1 MMQERVKGGF
11 IMKRK
16 MGSLTILLAVIGV
29 ATAIIATLFGVASGA
44 QFFKFKFSD
53 LKSKLNGREVTIR
66 TFDEESHV
74 IDSISGKSV
83 IIKRNTKFDSSNPNG
98 GLNKD
103 SSVLKITIG
112 KNEMTHVG
120 SSLVMAE
127 NGLTDVFFEY
137 TKTVNIQNLDRSIPI
152 INSMMNSLRNN
163 STGAAKM
170 ILIRSQN
177 GTPLATYLGTHVSTF
192 AVDIPKTTAFLIDD
206 KVLLVY
212 RCDYSVYD
220 LALFN

>member
-1 MMQERVKGGF
+1 MQERVKGGF

-44 QFFKFKFSD
+44 QFLKFNFSD

-66 TFDEESHV
+66 TFDEASHV

-83 IIKRNTKFDSSNPNG
+83 MIERDTKFDSANSEG
-98 GLNKD
+98 GSNKD

-112 KNEMTHVG
+112 KNEMLHVG
-120 SSLVMAE
+120 SSLIMAE
-127 NGLTDVFFEY
+127 DGLTDVFSEY
-137 TKTVNIQNLDRSIPI
+137 TKTVNIQNLDRSVPI
-152 INSMMNSLRNN
+152 INCMINSLRNN

-212 RCDYSVYD
+212 RSDYSVYD

>member
-1 MMQERVKGGF
+1 MQERVKGGF

-44 QFFKFKFSD
+44 QFLKFNFSD

-83 IIKRNTKFDSSNPNG
+83 MIERDTKFDSANSEG
-98 GLNKD
+98 GSNKD

-112 KNEMTHVG
+112 KNEMLHVG
-120 SSLVMAE
+120 SSLIMAE
-127 NGLTDVFFEY
+127 DGLTDVFSEY
-137 TKTVNIQNLDRSIPI
+137 TKTVNIQNLDRSVPI
-152 INSMMNSLRNN
+152 INCMINSLRNN

-212 RCDYSVYD
+212 RSDYSVYD

>member
-1 MMQERVKGGF
+1 MEERVKGGF

-44 QFFKFKFSD
+44 QFLKFNFSD
-53 LKSKLNGREVTIR
+53 LKSKLNGREITIR

-83 IIKRNTKFDSSNPNG
+83 MIERDTKFDSSNPNG

-127 NGLTDVFFEY
+127 DGLTDVFSEY

>member
-1 MMQERVKGGF
+1 
-11 IMKRK
+11 MKRK

-83 IIKRNTKFDSSNPNG
+83 IIKRNTKFDSFNPNG
-98 GLNKD
+98 GLLYANNKD

-127 NGLTDVFFEY
+127 NGLTDVFSEY
-137 TKTVNIQNLDRSIPI
+137 TKTVNIQNLDRSAPI

>member
-1 MMQERVKGGF
+1 MKG
-11 IMKRK
+11 K
-16 MGSLTILLAVIGV
+16 MGSLKFLVAVLGTAAVIISILL
-29 ATAIIATLFGVASGA
+29 TVASGA
-44 QFFKFKFSD
+44 QFLKFNFSD
-53 LKSKLNGREVTIR
+53 LKSKLNGRKITIR

-83 IIKRNTKFDSSNPNG
+83 MIERDTKFDSSNPNG

-112 KNEMTHVG
+112 KNEMLHVG
-120 SSLVMAE
+120 SSLIMAE
-127 NGLTDVFFEY
+127 DGLTDVFSEY
-137 TKTVNIQNLDRSIPI
+137 TKTVNIQNLDRSVPI
-152 INSMMNSLRNN
+152 INCMINSLRNN

-212 RCDYSVYD
+212 RSDYSVYD

>member
-1 MMQERVKGGF
+1 MQERVKGGF

-44 QFFKFKFSD
+44 QFLKFNFSD

-83 IIKRNTKFDSSNPNG
+83 MIERDTKFDSANSEG
-98 GLNKD
+98 GSNKD

-112 KNEMTHVG
+112 KNEMLHVG
-120 SSLVMAE
+120 SSLIMAE
-127 NGLTDVFFEY
+127 DGLTDVFSEY
-137 TKTVNIQNLDRSIPI
+137 TKTVNIQNLDRSVPI
-152 INSMMNSLRNN
+152 INCMINSLRNN

>member
-44 QFFKFKFSD
+44 QFLKFNFSD
-53 LKSKLNGREVTIR
+53 LKSKLNGREITIR

-83 IIKRNTKFDSSNPNG
+83 MIERDTKFDSSNPNG

-120 SSLVMAE
+120 SSLVMVE
-127 NGLTDVFFEY
+127 DGLTDVFSEY

>member
-1 MMQERVKGGF
+1 MQERVKGGF

-44 QFFKFKFSD
+44 QFLKFNFSD

-83 IIKRNTKFDSSNPNG
+83 MIERDTKFDSANSEG
-98 GLNKD
+98 GSNKD

-112 KNEMTHVG
+112 KNEMLHVG
-120 SSLVMAE
+120 SSLIMAE
-127 NGLTDVFFEY
+127 DGLSDVFSEY
-137 TKTVNIQNLDRSIPI
+137 TKTVNIQNLDRSVPI
-152 INSMMNSLRNN
+152 INCMINSLRNN

-212 RCDYSVYD
+212 RSDYSVYD

>member
-1 MMQERVKGGF
+1 MQERVKGGF

-44 QFFKFKFSD
+44 QFLKFNFSD
-53 LKSKLNGREVTIR
+53 LKSKLNGRGVTIR

-83 IIKRNTKFDSSNPNG
+83 MIERDTKFDSANSEG
-98 GLNKD
+98 GSNKD

-112 KNEMTHVG
+112 KNEMLHVG
-120 SSLVMAE
+120 SSLIMAE
-127 NGLTDVFFEY
+127 DGLTDVFSEY
-137 TKTVNIQNLDRSIPI
+137 TKTVNIQNLDRSVPI
-152 INSMMNSLRNN
+152 INCMINSLRNN

-212 RCDYSVYD
+212 RSDYSVYD

>member
-1 MMQERVKGGF
+1 MKG
-11 IMKRK
+11 K
-16 MGSLTILLAVIGV
+16 MGSLKFLVAVLGTAAVIISILL
-29 ATAIIATLFGVASGA
+29 TVASGS
-44 QFFKFKFSD
+44 QFIKFSFSD

-66 TFDEESHV
+66 TFDESSRI
-74 IDSISGKSV
+74 IDRISGKSV
-83 IIKRNTKFDSSNPNG
+83 MIERDTKFDSSNSDG
-98 GLNKD
+98 GSNKD

-127 NGLTDVFFEY
+127 DGLTDVFSEY
-137 TKTVNIQNLDRSIPI
+137 TKTVNIQNLDRSVPI
-152 INSMMNSLRNN
+152 INSMMMSLRNN
-163 STGAAKM
+163 SIGAAKV

-206 KVLLVY
+206 KLLLVY

>member
-1 MMQERVKGGF
+1 MQERVKGGF

-44 QFFKFKFSD
+44 QFLKFNFSD

-83 IIKRNTKFDSSNPNG
+83 MIERDTKFDSANSEG
-98 GLNKD
+98 GSNKD

-112 KNEMTHVG
+112 KNEMLHVG
-120 SSLVMAE
+120 SSLIMAE
-127 NGLTDVFFEY
+127 DGLSDVFSEY
-137 TKTVNIQNLDRSIPI
+137 TKTVNIQNLDRSVPI
-152 INSMMNSLRNN
+152 INSMINSLRNN
-163 STGAAKM
+163 STGAAKI

-212 RCDYSVYD
+212 RSDYSVYD

>member
-1 MMQERVKGGF
+1 MIER
-11 IMKRK
+11 
-16 MGSLTILLAVIGV
+16 
-29 ATAIIATLFGVASGA
+29 
-44 QFFKFKFSD
+44 D
-53 LKSKLNGREVTIR
+53 
-66 TFDEESHV
+66 
-74 IDSISGKSV
+74 
-83 IIKRNTKFDSSNPNG
+83 TKFDSANSEG
-98 GLNKD
+98 GSNKD

-112 KNEMTHVG
+112 KNEMLHVG
-120 SSLVMAE
+120 SSLIMAE
-127 NGLTDVFFEY
+127 DGLTDVFSEY
-137 TKTVNIQNLDRSIPI
+137 TKTVNIQNLDRSVPI
-152 INSMMNSLRNN
+152 INCMINSLRNN

-212 RCDYSVYD
+212 RSDYSVYD

>member
-1 MMQERVKGGF
+1 MKG
-11 IMKRK
+11 K
-16 MGSLTILLAVIGV
+16 MGSLKFLVAVLGTAAVIISILL
-29 ATAIIATLFGVASGA
+29 TVASGA
-44 QFFKFKFSD
+44 QFLKFNFSD

-83 IIKRNTKFDSSNPNG
+83 MIERDTKFDSANSEG
-98 GLNKD
+98 GSNKD

-112 KNEMTHVG
+112 KNEMLHVG
-120 SSLVMAE
+120 SSLIMAE
-127 NGLTDVFFEY
+127 DGLSDVFSEY
-137 TKTVNIQNLDRSIPI
+137 TKTVNIQNLDRSVPI
-152 INSMMNSLRNN
+152 INCMINSLRNN

-212 RCDYSVYD
+212 RSDYSVYD